1 MHEDIQR
8 SYNNRSTPRSM
19 VRTLRKVYDGDG
31 LSAESVALLEQV
43 MLATS
48 TGSEKL
54 KAGLPEGIR
63 LGHKTGHSDRTVRGI
78 LIGDNDAGVVYLP
91 DGRRY
96 YITVFIRDSKESDET
111 NASVIAA
118 ISKAVYDWVC
128 ITPAP

>member
-1 MHEDIQR
+1 M
-8 SYNNRSTPRSM
+8 TTMP
-19 VRTLRKVYDGDG
+19 
-31 LSAESVALLEQV
+31 
-43 MLATS
+43 
-48 TGSEKL
+48 GSL
-54 KAGLPEGIR
+54 
-63 LGHKTGHSDRTVRGI
+63 
-78 LIGDNDAGVVYLP
+78 LP